1 MNMLRKI
8 VSAPERL
15 WMARHS
21 QGCTTQEITAVWTGV
36 EALVT
41 ARRVHQGE
49 VTVRLEKEELAAL
62 VAWSRKHTGASGGR
76 S

>member
-1 MNMLRKI
+1 MLRKI